1 MVISLLNISSPLPV
15 QCWDMKEQLRAQT
28 IGHFR
33 DLCIK
38 TRLKAQLLIWKW
50 FFILMQINL
59 IFTRKVV
66 HLASFWEWGFLAYYS
81 VTTIT
86 RANSTIISTWSDVI
100 SLNCWRVDF
109 HLVKCFSNCQF
120 ILRIMRFFTKR
131 CDSRSIMRNRNIAE
145 CQKPCIRG
153 GATWC
158 YSRHLSKL
166 GNCFDEWT
174 TGSNRQRRIMNP
186 YRSPHRTDNTQ
197 TTSSPQTEGT
207 SKNSRRFA
215 HGKYGGGKVILLY
228 SEDTY
233 LLGFGKQ
240 WPPND
245 FQIWPSSPCMAT
257 ETLFVGNLWRC
268 TLDEW
273 RRLYFWT
280 THLFL
285 LFCSVSS
292 ICTVTVSNSSL
303 LNRHVLEQTYIGQL
317 KIN

>member
-1 MVISLLNISSPLPV
+1 MIISLLNISSPLPV

-28 IGHFR
+28 IDHFR

-38 TRLKAQLLIWKW
+38 TRLSAQLLIWKW

-100 SLNCWRVDF
+100 SLNCWRLDF
-109 HLVKCFSNCQF
+109 HLVKCLSNCQF
-120 ILRIMRFFTKR
+120 LLRITRFFTKS
-131 CDSRSIMRNRNIAE
+131 CDSRSIMRNRSIAE

-197 TTSSPQTEGT
+197 TTSSSQTELRELLKILAVLPME
-207 SKNSRRFA
+207 SMEVERSFYCIRR
-215 HGKYGGGKVILLY
+215 IL
-228 SEDTY
+228 TY
-233 LLGFGKQ
+233 LASENNGLRTTFRFG
-240 WPPND
+240 
-245 FQIWPSSPCMAT
+245 
-257 ETLFVGNLWRC
+257 R
-268 TLDEW
+268 
-273 RRLYFWT
+273 
-280 THLFL
+280 H
-285 LFCSVSS
+285 
-292 ICTVTVSNSSL
+292 
-303 LNRHVLEQTYIGQL
+303 RHVWR
-317 KIN
+317 